1 MEGRQVF
8 EVKFSHTPASGAIVT
23 RVETCKLTVTFIE

>member
-8 EVKFSHTPASGAIVT
+8 EVKFTGSHTPASGAIVM
-23 RVETCKLTVTFIE
+23 RVERTQFWYS

>member
-8 EVKFSHTPASGAIVT
+8 EVEFSDTPASGAIVR
-23 RVETCKLTVTFIE
+23 RVERTQFWYS